1 MYLIMIVQRNRGQ
14 SIKQSIK
21 FIKHLLNIITNMNK
35 EIHIEGFIK
44 YPHYSLNGYL
54 QKKRYEQYD
63 FLPEY
68 ISFNRYIYYE
78 LMNSFNEYQ
87 IKNFYIDFYVQWKRY
102 KEENNTSKYKDKD
115 ILPVSQIDL
124 KNINDILKNFV
135 NEDRILGLVIINLL
149 QKQVLG

>member
-1 MYLIMIVQRNRGQ
+1 MYLIMIDQRNRG
-14 SIKQSIK
+14 QSIK

-35 EIHIEGFIK
+35 EIYIEGFIK

-54 QKKRYEQYD
+54 HKKRYEQYD

-68 ISFNRYIYYE
+68 ESFNINIYYE

-87 IKNFYIDFYVQWKRY
+87 IKNFYIEFYVQWKRY

-124 KNINDILKNFV
+124 KNINDILKKFV
-135 NEDRILGLVIINLL
+135 NKDIILGLVIINLL